1 MNIVIRKANVGDID
15 AVSEI
20 YEHIHTAEEQGKA
33 VIGWI
38 RGIYPERKT
47 AEAALSRGD
56 LFVEEAEGRIVGTA
70 IINQIQVDT
79 YKNAPWQYDVPDEQV
94 MVLHTLVIDPAAKGS
109 GYGTAFAEFYEKYAV
124 EHGCNY
130 LRIDTNE
137 RNAAARLFYKK
148 LGYTEFAVMPCVFN
162 GIPDVGLVML
172 EKKLG

>member
-1 MNIVIRKANVGDID
+1 MNIVIRKANAGDID

-38 RGIYPERKT
+38 RGIYPERET

-79 YKNAPWQYDVPDEQV
+79 YK
-94 MVLHTLVIDPAAKGS
+94 
-109 GYGTAFAEFYEKYAV
+109 
-124 EHGCNY
+124 
-130 LRIDTNE
+130 
-137 RNAAARLFYKK
+137 K
-148 LGYTEFAVMPCVFN
+148 LGYTEIAVMPCVFN
-162 GIPDVGLVML
+162 GIPDVQLVCL
-172 EKKLG
+172 EKHLG